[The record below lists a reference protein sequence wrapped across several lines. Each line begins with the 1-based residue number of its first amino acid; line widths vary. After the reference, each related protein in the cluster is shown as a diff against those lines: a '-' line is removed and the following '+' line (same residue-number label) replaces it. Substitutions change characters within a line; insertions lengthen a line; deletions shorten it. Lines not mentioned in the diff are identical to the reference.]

1 MTPSVRVA
9 TADDVQSCQELEQQA
24 QGNNAGARGAA
35 ALFAEQPISFISDGA
50 GGFTLIVEVDSVAV
64 GFATVRISNVA
75 GSNVATVVRV
85 FVTARA
91 RRVGVGDALIT
102 AAKQHAREAN
112 CVRIDALSLPG
123 DRDTKNLY
131 ERNGLTAR
139 LIVAT
144 STLD

>member
-1 MTPSVRVA
+1 MSPLVRIA
-9 TADDVQSCQELEQQA
+9 NTADRPHCEQLEQQA
-24 QGNNAGARGAA
+24 QDSTAGARGAA
-35 ALFAEQPISFISDGA
+35 AFFAEQPISFITDDSN
-50 GGFTLIVEVDSVAV
+50 GFTLVAEVDEVV
-64 GFATVRISNVA
+64 IGLATVRITSVA
-75 GSNVATVVRV
+75 GTNIATVVRV

-91 RRVGVGDALIT
+91 RRVGVGDALIN
-102 AAKQHAREAN
+102 AAKQHARDAH

>member
-1 MTPSVRVA
+1 MNPSVRIA
-9 TADDVQSCQELEQQA
+9 TTADAQACQELEQQA
-24 QGNNAGARGAA
+24 QGNNAGARGASA
-35 ALFAEQPISFISDGA
+35 FFAEQPVSFIGDGA
-50 GGFTLIVEVDSVAV
+50 GGFTLIVEVDGVVV

-75 GSNVATVVRV
+75 GSNVATIVRV

-91 RRVGVGDALIT
+91 RRVGMGDALINAT
-102 AAKQHAREAN
+102 KQHARHAN

-144 STLD
+144 SALD

>member
-1 MTPSVRVA
+1 MTPSVRIA
-9 TADDVQSCQELEQQA
+9 TAADAQCWQELEQQA

-35 ALFAEQPISFISDGA
+35 ALFAEQPISFIGDGA
-50 GGFTLIVEVDSVAV
+50 GGFTLIVEVDSVVV
-64 GFATVRISNVA
+64 GFTTVQISKVA
-75 GSNVATVVRV
+75 GSSVATVVRV

-91 RRVGVGDALIT
+91 RRVGVGDALIN
-102 AAKQHAREAN
+102 AAQQHARQAN

-144 STLD
+144 SALD

>member
-9 TADDVQSCQELEQQA
+9 TAADAQSCQQLEQQA

-35 ALFAEQPISFISDGA
+35 ALFAEQPISFIGDGA
-50 GGFTLIVEVDSVAV
+50 GGFTLIVEVDSVVV
-64 GFATVRISNVA
+64 GFATVQISKVA
-75 GSNVATVVRV
+75 GSSVATVVRV

-91 RRVGVGDALIT
+91 RRVGVGDALIN
-102 AAKQHAREAN
+102 AAKQHARQAN

-144 STLD
+144 SALD

>member
-1 MTPSVRVA
+1 MTPSVRIA
-9 TADDVQSCQELEQQA
+9 TAADVHSCQELEQQA

-35 ALFAEQPISFISDGA
+35 AFFAEHPISFISEGP
-50 GGFTLIVEVDSVAV
+50 GGFTLIVEVDSVVV
-64 GFATVRISNVA
+64 GFATVQISSVA

-91 RRVGVGDALIT
+91 RRVGVGDALIN
-102 AAKQHAREAN
+102 AAKQHARQSN

-144 STLD
+144 SALD